1 MSLPALPDESNVI
14 VVIVRWRVTKG
25 LLICL
30 ALAMSLFYM
39 RTYERLH
46 DPVEGWTKM
55 ISFGGLFAA
64 RTLPRVQH
72 IVHHVTPPDNAGA
85 DGQFYAQLAIDPSLR
100 DPAFD
105 QALDNPGYRAR
116 RIGLSA
122 TAFVLGWGKPRR
134 ILEAYALSNLLF
146 WFLLMGALFR
156 LFRPRTGRDLLCLC
170 GALLGYGVVASM
182 ELSATDL
189 PATALIFAALLMGA
203 SSWGRY
209 ATLAA
214 AALTRETSVLAAFS
228 FLDPRRLWREW
239 RERREWKRPAGL
251 LALALVPLV
260 LWTAYVLHRFGRA
273 EEVAGA
279 RNFSLPFQAM
289 FQCFAHA
296 VDVCREQGLSAE
308 AQEAAP
314 LGWLWADGPMRHP
327 LTIVGLFFQVAYLGV
342 RRDPASAVWRTGIAY
357 AVLCTVLGTAV
368 WEEVL
373 NIVRAMLP
381 MTVCFYLLLARERG
395 WWFWVF
401 FVLGGMALP
410 YSVHEFW
417 VVQ

>member
-1 MSLPALPDESNVI
+1 MSLPVLPDDPNVII
-14 VVIVRWRVTKG
+14 VVIRWRVTRA

-30 ALAMSLFYM
+30 ALALSLFYM
-39 RTYERLH
+39 RTYERLY

-64 RTLPRVQH
+64 DALPRVQH
-72 IVHHVTPPDNAGA
+72 IVHHTTPPDNPGA
-85 DGQFYAQLAIDPSLR
+85 DGQFYAQLAIDPSLS

-122 TAFVLGWGKPRR
+122 VSFVLGWGKPRR

-146 WFLLMGALFR
+146 WFLLMGVLFR

-182 ELSATDL
+182 ELSVTDL
-189 PATALIFAALLMGA
+189 PSTALIFAALLLGT
-203 SSWGRY
+203 SSWSGY

-214 AALTRETSVLAAFS
+214 AALTRETSVLAAFT
-228 FLDPRRLWREW
+228 FLDPRRLWRE
-239 RERREWKRPAGL
+239 RHDWKRTAAL
-251 LALALVPLV
+251 LALALVPLT
-260 LWTAYVLHRFGRA
+260 LWVIYVLHRFGRA
-273 EEVAGA
+273 GEAAGA
-279 RNFSLPFQAM
+279 RTFSLPFQAM

-296 VDVCREQGLSAE
+296 VDACREQGLSAG
-308 AQEAAP
+308 AWEAAP
-314 LGWLWADGPMRHP
+314 LGWLWADDLMRQP
-327 LTIVGLFFQVAYLGV
+327 LTIVGLFFQVVYLAL
-342 RRDPASAVWRTGIAY
+342 RRDPASAVWRTGIVY
-357 AVLCTVLGTAV
+357 AVLCAVLGTAV

-373 NIVRAMLP
+373 NAVRAMLP

-395 WWFWVF
+395 WWFWIF

-410 YSVHEFW
+410 YSVHGFW
-417 VVQ
+417 VTQ